1 MRNGTPNGEVTIT
14 GEDDMIV
21 ASWWMKRHVDKH
33 IRDFMQGHDEME
45 FVLHGEESNVAG
57 NLYGNFKKKEGGD
70 PKSVVSNMA
79 TLIDIKIKLEELSDD
94 KIYVIV
100 EFDGQIFIT
109 TIR

>member
-1 MRNGTPNGEVTIT
+1 
-14 GEDDMIV
+14 MIV

-70 PKSVVSNMA
+70 PKSIVRNMA

>member
-45 FVLHGEESNVAG
+45 FVLHGEEINVAG

-70 PKSVVSNMA
+70 PKSIVRNMA

-100 EFDGQIFIT
+100 EFNGQIFIT